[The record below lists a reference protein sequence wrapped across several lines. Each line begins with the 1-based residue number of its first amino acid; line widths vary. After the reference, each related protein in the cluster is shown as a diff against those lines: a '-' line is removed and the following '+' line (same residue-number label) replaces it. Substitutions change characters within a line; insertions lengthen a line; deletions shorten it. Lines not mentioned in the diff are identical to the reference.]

1 MLARVDSAEPGLR
14 PRRSTGRTGDALLLG
29 LSGLAAGATALLL
42 GLIAY
47 EVFRQAWP
55 AMHRFGFHFLVSSS
69 WDPVK
74 GVFGAWQFI
83 LGTIVTSFAAV
94 LIAGPLSIAIG
105 LFLSKLAP
113 RSVRGTIG
121 ALVELLAAVPS
132 VVLGLWGIFVL
143 GPFVAAHL
151 EPLLKHLGVR
161 GDPSNVGLLPAIL
174 ILTIMI
180 VPITASISRELF
192 LSVPRELE
200 EAAFALGATRW
211 EVVKGVVLPYAR
223 GGLVAA
229 VVLGLGRALGEAIAV
244 TQVIGNSERISHSI
258 FGPGDTLASRVAG
271 QYQGA
276 PTNIQVSSLVY
287 LAAILLVITV
297 IANLLAQGIVRR

>member
-1 MLARVDSAEPGLR
+1 MLARVDSAAPGLR

-200 EAAFALGATRW
+200 EAAFALG
-211 EVVKGVVLPYAR
+211 
-223 GGLVAA
+223 
-229 VVLGLGRALGEAIAV
+229 EAIAV